1 MNTPLRLMKRKK
13 ITIVDYGLG
22 NILSAEQS
30 FAKVISTK
38 GISADVRVSNLPKDI
53 ENSTHIV
60 LPGQGAFKSCIDG
73 LKRIDGMIAA
83 LEKFAL
89 RDKKPFLGICVG
101 MQLLATLSEE
111 NGNHE
116 GLNWIKGHIK
126 KLPTKNLKMPHMGW
140 NEVSPC
146 ESHPLWQDI
155 PPRSRFYFV
164 HSYHVVPSDSSV
176 VAGTFEYGV
185 TGCAALSRDNLFAT
199 QFHPETSH
207 TAGLTLLKNFLNW
220 DGQC

>member
-1 MNTPLRLMKRKK
+1 MKRKK
-13 ITIVDYGLG
+13 ITMVDYGLG

-38 GISADVRVSNLPKDI
+38 AISADVRVSNLPKDI

-111 NGNHE
+111 NGNHK
-116 GLNWIKGHIK
+116 GLGWIGGTIK
-126 KLPTKNLKMPHMGW
+126 KLPGTDIKLPHMGW
-140 NEVSPC
+140 NSIKIVNKNSEIKPA
-146 ESHPLWQDI
+146 ENDY
-155 PPRSRFYFV
+155 YFV
-164 HSYHVVPSDSSV
+164 HSYYFDCLNNQDI
-176 VAGTFEYGV
+176 VAETKYGINFASIV
-185 TGCAALSRDNLFAT
+185 NKENVYGC
-199 QFHPETSH
+199 QFHPEKSSTQ
-207 TAGLTLLKNFLNW
+207 GLNIIKDFINL
-220 DGQC
+220 

>member
-1 MNTPLRLMKRKK
+1 MKRKK

-89 RDKKPFLGICVG
+89 RDK
-101 MQLLATLSEE
+101 
-111 NGNHE
+111 
-116 GLNWIKGHIK
+116 
-126 KLPTKNLKMPHMGW
+126 
-140 NEVSPC
+140 
-146 ESHPLWQDI
+146 SH
-155 PPRSRFYFV
+155 F
-164 HSYHVVPSDSSV
+164 
-176 VAGTFEYGV
+176 
-185 TGCAALSRDNLFAT
+185 
-199 QFHPETSH
+199 
-207 TAGLTLLKNFLNW
+207 
-220 DGQC
+220 